1 MPRTSDKLTFK
12 HIRIIFL
19 LGILIVVA
27 IASYFQ
33 QTATTNWK
41 KPIYVSFYAINGDQ
55 TDSIAR
61 FINEL
66 KPSDYQE
73 IFDFLV
79 AEAKAFELVTLP
91 TFYSDFGQT
100 VTEAPP
106 KPPAKEK
113 GIKGIFK
120 IAKWSLGLRYWLFK
134 NTGSLGLD
142 SRHIRLFIIY
152 HKGKSGQALAH
163 SYGLRKGL
171 VGIVHAYAKQD
182 MKKRNNIVIVHE
194 LLHTLGA
201 SDKYS
206 AGGNPDY
213 PDGFAEPEKRP
224 LFPQRLAEIMAG
236 RIPLTESAAIMPT
249 SLAYCLVGSLT
260 AKEIKWY

>member
-19 LGILIVVA
+19 LSVLIFVA

-33 QTATTNWK
+33 QTATTNWE
-41 KPIYVSFYAINGDQ
+41 KPIYVSFYAINGDRS
-55 TDSIAR
+55 DSIEN
-61 FINEL
+61 FITGL
-66 KPSDYQE
+66 KPADYQE
-73 IFDFLV
+73 VFDFLV
-79 AEAKAFELVTLP
+79 SEAKAFELNTLP
-91 TFYSDFGQT
+91 TFYSDFGEP
-100 VTEAPP
+100 VAEAPP
-106 KPPAKEK
+106 KPPAREK
-113 GIKGIFK
+113 GVKGVLK

-152 HKGKSGQALAH
+152 HTGQTGQALAH

-171 VGIVHAYAKQD
+171 VGVVHAYARPN
-182 MKKRNNIVIVHE
+182 MKKRNNIVIAHE

-206 AGGNPDY
+206 VGGYPVY
-213 PDGFAEPEKRP
+213 PDGFAEPETKP

-236 RIPLTESAAIMPT
+236 RIPLTESDAIMPK
-249 SLAYCLVGSLT
+249 SLSYCLVGPLT